1 MGWGAAG
8 GVGVVAAL
16 ALAGVSTLAAL
27 LIIVGGKVGAVEWAL
42 AVIGARVSERIV
54 GVIRAIVALS
64 GIRRLHVTSADG
76 AFMDKEGEHLEGR
89 EGSGI
94 RGGGESGG
102 ESVES
107 SDEEVF
113 GCAWRSTEEVDAFS
127 DNRAAVDDTGRIVRE
142 ELQSREREL
151 DALVDDEE
159 PSL

>member
-1 MGWGAAG
+1 
-8 GVGVVAAL
+8 
-16 ALAGVSTLAAL
+16 
-27 LIIVGGKVGAVEWAL
+27 
-42 AVIGARVSERIV
+42 
-54 GVIRAIVALS
+54 
-64 GIRRLHVTSADG
+64 
-76 AFMDKEGEHLEGR
+76 MDKEGEHLKGR

-107 SDEEVF
+107 SDEEIF
-113 GCAWRSTEEVDAFS
+113 GCAWRSTDKVDAFS